1 MENKNNFEI
10 AEGSEVE
17 TTDENKVVADLED
30 RVRSA
35 LQINENKLEDKLD
48 LPVDSVILA
57 TVKKQGEDRVSA
69 IKKKFHQE
77 FGRNLEKVD
86 IFSGITTSMSK
97 QLLNDLVGLSELE
110 LPDDFLLAKK
120 VLKLVDDDQ
129 FVGRDWGNALSKPYD
144 KVDQGTGRVVS
155 DFIHKRF
162 GNGEATQR
170 DLTEAEFALSIS
182 GTQALYKLTTYKFD
196 YQIKDLCT
204 AFEDLTLEYPL
215 FSLADSGLIDV
226 IKMLEKIRAALE
238 VDAESKPNYPYAKT
252 FEYGVFR
259 ETLNKAFIRLYTVQA
274 YNEEMQQAAEEG
286 ESGVSET

>member
-10 AEGSEVE
+10 AKDSKVE
-17 TTDENKVVADLED
+17 TKDDIKTASDLQD
-30 RVRSA
+30 RVRNA
-35 LQINENKLEDKLD
+35 LQLNENIQEDKLD
-48 LPVDSVILA
+48 LPVDLVILA

-69 IKKKFHQE
+69 MKKKFHQE

-86 IFSGITTSMSK
+86 IFSGITTSIAK
-97 QLLNDLVGLSELE
+97 QSLNDLVDLTEIE

-120 VLKLVDDDQ
+120 VVKLVKDDQ
-129 FVGRDWGNALSKPYD
+129 FVGRDWGNTLSKPYD
-144 KVDQGTGRVVS
+144 KVDQVTGHVVS
-155 DFIHKRF
+155 DFIQERF
-162 GNGEATQR
+162 GNGQATQR

-182 GTQALYKLTTYKFD
+182 STQTLYKFTTYKFD
-196 YQIKDLCT
+196 YQIKDLCA

-215 FSLADSGLIDV
+215 FSLVDSGLIDV
-226 IKMLEKIRAALE
+226 INSLEQIRAALE

-274 YNEEMQQAAEEG
+274 YNEEMQQAVEEE